1 MPSVADHLDRR
12 PLVTEIALSSAF
24 TAALV
29 SFGAAS
35 AFVGDA
41 IARSTMGVWVFV
53 ILAYLVAVPFL
64 VYYAYPPL
72 RRQWYHYAIF
82 EACVVGGFTLAVPL
96 VYLPWLI
103 VTRRRWRR
111 G

>member
-12 PLVTEIALSSAF
+12 PLWAEIALSSAF
-24 TAALV
+24 TAVLV
-29 SFGAAS
+29 AFGAAC

-41 IARSTMGVWVFV
+41 IARSTTGVWVFV
-53 ILAYLVAVPFL
+53 ILAYLLTVPFL

-72 RRQWYHYAIF
+72 RRRWYHYAVF
-82 EACVVGGFTLAVPL
+82 EACVFGAFTLVVPL

-103 VTRRRWRR
+103 VTRREWRR
-111 G
+111 A